1 MDICPCLCKG
11 GSVVWTFFKICDLLK
26 KKKTSLKKMYQENVN
41 IYQTKQ
47 TVTDLEGSPFHCC
60 FARVGRGGRGRKL
73 IGPGLSRSSRRSP
86 SRAVIPN
93 TAWWSVPK
101 LLHPACLPLPSPRLC
116 VLLLRSQMA
125 CQGLQRG
132 ETLDSLKR
140 ESDNLKK
147 KLEVERGKLTD
158 VERKWLRQNNIF
170 DRARV
175 LPTSFVYLKTN

>member
-1 MDICPCLCKG
+1 MLR
-11 GSVVWTFFKICDLLK
+11 S
-26 KKKTSLKKMYQENVN
+26 SE
-41 IYQTKQ
+41 
-47 TVTDLEGSPFHCC
+47 
-60 FARVGRGGRGRKL
+60 AREPRRQL

-86 SRAVIPN
+86 SRAVNRTPPGGLSSLN
-93 TAWWSVPK
+93 FSNPVCRPF
-101 LLHPACLPLPSPRLC
+101 PSPRLC
-116 VLLLRSQMA
+116 VPVLRSQMA

-170 DRARV
+170 NRARI
-175 LPTSFVYLKTN
+175 LSASFVYLKPNE